1 MYNQHTCPYC
11 KESIEKHWLYCHHC
25 GKPLITN
32 LDNFIDKSSSQSHEE
47 RTSLASDIKL
57 EEGYYDTN
65 LIEDKEIEDKIQE
78 LDDEL
83 RQREIQGD
91 LSGDL
96 LLKKA
101 SLYYKLRDFS
111 RAISNLELALKN
123 FLEANDLANVA
134 ICHNEIGLIYE
145 DSGYFEQSIYRF
157 DRSLSILK
165 DLNDQQKVIQV
176 LNNLGNVYYL
186 IKDLEKS
193 YDYYQKALNL
203 AEKENLE
210 VEAVK
215 SASNLV
221 EILFKFKHYDRISK
235 ILKRNSEYFEKNRDL
250 YGVIQ
255 TLIKYGKLYYFRGDP
270 NYDQSYQNFNHALSL
285 IRKVENKISIYVKS
299 KLEWECYLYLGK
311 INLIW
316 DNDIEAED
324 YLVKSLEAIRTF
336 ELKEHIKEG
345 IVLEDLAEL
354 YLLKGEDNK
363 SVEYLNYA
371 IEIYEKYGD
380 KIKIAEIKRKLGNI
394 YQKYM
399 QNYLKAR
406 DYYEQSLEIFES
418 SDYLK
423 EAAEILNI
431 LGDLCVSSNDSE
443 AALNYFKQSRRY
455 YQDLEDKF
463 NSDIISEKIKSLEQ
477 YPNHN

>member
-1 MYNQHTCPYC
+1 MYNQPTCPYC
-11 KESIEKHWLYCHHC
+11 KESIEKHWLYCHNC

-32 LDNFIDKSSSQSHEE
+32 LDNFIGKCSSRPYEE
-47 RTSLASDIKL
+47 RTSFYPDDEL
-57 EEGYYDTN
+57 EEGYYDVK
-65 LIEDKEIEDKIQE
+65 LIEDKEIEDKLSE

-83 RQREIQGD
+83 KQREIQGD

-101 SLYYKLRDFS
+101 SLYYKIRDFS

-123 FLEANDLANVA
+123 FVEANDLANVA

-145 DSGYFEQSIYRF
+145 DSGYFEQAIYRF

-193 YDYYQKALNL
+193 YEYYQKALDL
-203 AEKENLE
+203 AEKEDLE
-210 VEAVK
+210 LEAVK

-221 EILFKFKHYDRISK
+221 EILFKFKNYDRISK
-235 ILKRNSEYFEKNRDL
+235 ILKRNSEFFEKNQDV
-250 YGVIQ
+250 YGIIQ
-255 TLIKYGKLYYFRGDP
+255 TLIKCGKLNYFRGES
-270 NYDQSYQNFNHALSL
+270 NYDQSYQNFNHALNL
-285 IRKVENKISIYVKS
+285 IRKLEDQVSIYVKT

-311 INLIW
+311 LNLIW
-316 DNDIEAED
+316 DNDVEAED

-336 ELKEHIKEG
+336 ELKEHINEG
-345 IVLEDLAEL
+345 IVLEDLAKL
-354 YLLKGEDNK
+354 HLLKGEDNK
-363 SVEYLNYA
+363 SVEYLSYA

-380 KIKIAEIKRKLGNI
+380 KIKIAEIKRKLGKI

-399 QNYLKAR
+399 QNNIKSR
-406 DYYEQSLEIFES
+406 DYYEQALEIFES

-431 LGDLCVSSNDSE
+431 LGDLCVSSNDLE
-443 AALNYFKQSRRY
+443 NALNYFKQSKEY
-455 YQDLEDKF
+455 YQDLEDEY
-463 NSDIISEKIKSLEQ
+463 NSNIISEKIKSLEQ
-477 YPNHN
+477 

>member
-1 MYNQHTCPYC
+1 MYNQPTCPYC
-11 KESIEKHWLYCHHC
+11 KDPIEKHWLYCHNC

-32 LDNFIDKSSSQSHEE
+32 LDSFIEKSTSRSHEG
-47 RTSLASDIKL
+47 RTSFSSDIEL
-57 EEGYYDTN
+57 EEEYYNVN
-65 LIEDKEIEDKIQE
+65 LIEDKEIEEKILE

-83 RQREIQGD
+83 KQREIQGD

-111 RAISNLELALKN
+111 RAISNIELALKN
-123 FLEANDLANVA
+123 FLEVNDLPNVA

-145 DSGYFEQSIYRF
+145 DSGYFEQAIYRF

-165 DLNDQQKVIQV
+165 DLTDQQKVIQV

-186 IKDLEKS
+186 IKDLEQS
-193 YDYYQKALNL
+193 YEYYQKALNL

-210 VEAVK
+210 LEAVK

-221 EILFKFKHYDRISK
+221 EILFKFKDYDRISK
-235 ILKRNSEYFEKNRDL
+235 ILKRNSEFFEKNQDI

-255 TLIKYGKLYYFRGDP
+255 TLIKYGKLNYFRGESY
-270 NYDQSYQNFNHALSL
+270 YDQSHQNFNNALNL
-285 IRKVENKISIYVKS
+285 IRKIEDQISIYVKS

-311 INLIW
+311 LNLIW

-345 IVLEDLAEL
+345 IVLEDLAKL
-354 YLLKGEDNK
+354 YLLKGEDSK
-363 SVEYLNYA
+363 SAEYLNYA
-371 IEIYEKYGD
+371 IDIYEKYGD
-380 KIKIAEIKRKLGNI
+380 KIKTAEIKRKLGNI
-394 YQKYM
+394 YQEYM
-399 QNYLKAR
+399 QNNLKAR
-406 DYYEQSLEIFES
+406 DYYEQSLEIFEN

-431 LGDLCVSSNDSE
+431 LGDLSVNSNDLDD
-443 AALNYFKQSRRY
+443 AINYFKQSKEF
-455 YQDLEDKF
+455 YQDLQDKY
-463 NSDIISEKIKSLEQ
+463 NSDMISEKIKSLEK
-477 YPNHN
+477 

>member
-1 MYNQHTCPYC
+1 MYNQPTCPYC
-11 KESIEKHWLYCHHC
+11 KESIEKHWLYCHNC

-32 LDNFIDKSSSQSHEE
+32 LDNFIERSSSRAHEE
-47 RTSLASDIKL
+47 RTSFYSDTEL
-57 EEGYYDTN
+57 EEVYYDVN
-65 LIEDKEIEDKIQE
+65 LIEDKEIENKLSE

-123 FLEANDLANVA
+123 FLETNDQANVA

-145 DSGYFEQSIYRF
+145 DSGYFEQAIYRF

-165 DLNDQQKVIQV
+165 DLNDQQKIIQV

-193 YDYYQKALNL
+193 YEYYQKALDL
-203 AEKENLE
+203 AEKEDLE
-210 VEAVK
+210 LEAVK

-221 EILFKFKHYDRISK
+221 EILFKFKHYDRVSK
-235 ILKRNSEYFEKNRDL
+235 ILKRNSEYFEKNQDI

-255 TLIKYGKLYYFRGDP
+255 TLIKYGKLNYFRGEP
-270 NYDQSYQNFNHALSL
+270 NYDQSYQNFNNALNL
-285 IRKVENKISIYVKS
+285 IRKLKDQVSIYVKS

-311 INLIW
+311 LNLIW
-316 DNDIEAED
+316 DNDVEAED

-345 IVLEDLAEL
+345 IVLEDLAKL
-354 YLLKGEDNK
+354 HLLKGEDNK

-371 IEIYEKYGD
+371 IEIYKKYGD
-380 KIKIAEIKRKLGNI
+380 KIKIAEIKRKLGKI

-399 QNYLKAR
+399 QNNIKSR
-406 DYYEQSLEIFES
+406 DYYEQALEIFET

-431 LGDLCVSSNDSE
+431 LGDLCVSSNDLE
-443 AALNYFKQSRRY
+443 NALNYFKQSKDY
-455 YQDLEDKF
+455 YQDLEDDY

-477 YPNHN
+477 

>member
-11 KESIEKHWLYCHHC
+11 KEPIEKHWFYCHNC
-25 GKPLITN
+25 GKPLIIN
-32 LDNFIDKSSSQSHEE
+32 LDNFIEKSSSWSHEE
-47 RTSLASDIKL
+47 RTSLYSDTKL
-57 EEGYYDTN
+57 EEGDYNAN

-123 FLEANDLANVA
+123 FLETNDLANVA

-145 DSGYFEQSIYRF
+145 DSGYFEQAIYRF

-165 DLNDQQKVIQV
+165 DLNDQQKIIQV
-176 LNNLGNVYYL
+176 INNLGNLYYL

-210 VEAVK
+210 LEAVK

-221 EILFKFKHYDRISK
+221 EILFKFKNYDRISK
-235 ILKRNSEYFEKNRDL
+235 ILKRNSEYFEKNQDI

-255 TLIKYGKLYYFRGDP
+255 TLIKYGKLYYFRGEP

-285 IRKVENKISIYVKS
+285 IKKIENQISIYVKS

-311 INLIW
+311 LNLIW

-371 IEIYEKYGD
+371 IDIYEKYGD
-380 KIKIAEIKRKLGNI
+380 KIKIAEIKRKLGKI

-399 QNYLKAR
+399 QNNIKSR
-406 DYYEQSLEIFES
+406 DYYEQALEIFEN

-431 LGDLCVSSNDSE
+431 LGDLCVSSNDLE
-443 AALNYFKQSRRY
+443 NALNYFKQSKEY
-455 YQDLEDKF
+455 YQDLEDKYNF
-463 NSDIISEKIKSLEQ
+463 DIISEKIKSLKQ
-477 YPNHN
+477 

>member
-11 KESIEKHWLYCHHC
+11 KESIEKHWLYCHNC

-32 LDNFIDKSSSQSHEE
+32 LDNFIEKSSSQSHEE
-47 RTSLASDIKL
+47 RTSFAPDIKL
-57 EEGYYDTN
+57 EEGSYDTN

-210 VEAVK
+210 LEAVK

-235 ILKRNSEYFEKNRDL
+235 ILKRNSDYFEKNQDI
-250 YGVIQ
+250 YGIIQ
-255 TLIKYGKLYYFRGDP
+255 TLIKYGKLYYFRGEP
-270 NYDQSYQNFNHALSL
+270 NYDQSYQNFNNALNL
-285 IRKVENKISIYVKS
+285 IRKVENQISIYLKS

-311 INLIW
+311 LNLIW
-316 DNDIEAED
+316 DNDLEAENF
-324 YLVKSLEAIRTF
+324 LVKSLEAIRTF

-394 YQKYM
+394 YEKYM

-406 DYYEQSLEIFES
+406 NYYEQSLEIFEN

-423 EAAEILNI
+423 EAAEILNV
-431 LGDLCVSSNDSE
+431 LGDLCVNSKDLE
-443 AALNYFKQSRRY
+443 AALNYFKQSKGY
-455 YQDLEDKF
+455 YQDLEDKY
-463 NSDIISEKIKSLEQ
+463 NSDIISEKIKSLNQ
-477 YPNHN
+477 